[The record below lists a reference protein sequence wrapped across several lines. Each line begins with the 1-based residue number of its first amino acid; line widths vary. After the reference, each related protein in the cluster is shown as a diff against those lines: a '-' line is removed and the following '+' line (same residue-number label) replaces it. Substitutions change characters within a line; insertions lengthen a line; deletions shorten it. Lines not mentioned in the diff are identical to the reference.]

1 MGNWPK
7 LDYQRFAKTGASLH
21 MFTQM
26 VGKVRLAHS
35 PWVNHSWQV
44 PLYVNARGM
53 TTSLV
58 PARPQAI
65 EIAFD
70 FLDQAV
76 IVSSTNGQV
85 RRIAL
90 EPMPVADFH
99 ARLVAALEA
108 IGAPSAFHGSPNE
121 VPDPVPF
128 AQQTEP
134 GAYDADAAQAFWQA
148 LVDIDRVFSKFRS
161 GFLGKVSP
169 VHFFWGSFDL
179 AVTRFSGRDA
189 PRHPGGFPALP
200 DPITH
205 EAYSHEVSSAGFW
218 PGGNGVEEAMF
229 FAYAYP
235 APDGFAGAQVAPQGA
250 HFHEQLSEFVL
261 PYEAVRSATDPD
273 AALMAFLE
281 STYIAAAD
289 LGGWDRA
296 NLECAYGEP
305 GVPRAL

>member
-134 GAYDADAAQAFWQA
+134 GAYDADAARAFWQA